1 MGMRSTVL
9 ILAPMAVAVLLAS
22 VVALALPSET
32 PDNTPMLNGPV
43 RTFAQVGDNIWV
55 GGSFT
60 QVEQRNGTVIDD
72 VSNVAVFD
80 SETNEYVDMAPMLGV
95 QGSEV
100 WDMTV
105 YDNDVVIAGDFVDP
119 SAEGENLVV
128 VDGGTGA
135 VIRWYDSKVLRSA
148 LAVPELGRIYG
159 GGKSLTVFDFATG
172 EKLWSRVT
180 TIIDQ
185 SIRWYGVRAAY
196 RDLELDTSTLSPDGN
211 ATIWAACA
219 CDAVE
224 GNTAK
229 ALVKLDTEGNHD
241 ASWVSQGEPEA
252 FGISLVDPGNGTLYL
267 GAGGNDFLAAY
278 PKADSGERAWSRDTS
293 GSAQVV
299 EEMEGGL
306 VVGGHFWEVADQADD
321 DCGHRSL
328 ANDLTLDPND
338 ECQTRH
344 GLATYSFDG
353 TLELSWSPKLAG
365 KYMLTWAL
373 HPEAATSRLYVGGE
387 FTHVNGIRQEYYT
400 RLSSELLP

>member
-1 MGMRSTVL
+1 MR
-9 ILAPMAVAVLLAS
+9 LAIIGFTSLVFAALLAS
-22 VVALALPSET
+22 GIALALPSKM
-32 PDNTPMLNGPV
+32 PDVTPMVDGRV
-43 RTFAQVGDNIWV
+43 RTIAQVGTNVWV
-55 GGSFT
+55 GGTFSH
-60 QVEQRNGTVIDD
+60 VEQRDGSVKA
-72 VSNVAVFD
+72 NVGNLAVFD
-80 SETNEYVDMAPMLGV
+80 SDTGQYEDIAPRLGD
-95 QGSEV
+95 GSSTV
-100 WDMTV
+100 WDMDA
-105 YDNDVVIAGDFVDP
+105 YGDKLVIAGDFSGPGLD
-119 SAEGENLVV
+119 EKNLVV
-128 VDGGTGA
+128 VDGNTGE
-135 VIRWYDSKVLRSA
+135 IIKWYDSPRLRSTLVA
-148 LAVPELGRIYG
+148 PELSRIYG
-159 GGKSLTVFDFATG
+159 GGTSLTAFDLESG
-172 EKLWSRVT
+172 EELWTRARVSV
-180 TIIDQ
+180 DRD
-185 SIRWYGVRAAY
+185 IRSFGLGVGY